1 MSSSNA
7 QPAVKVKGGWVDT
20 AAAILLAAAAVAT
33 AWSSYQASR
42 WTGEQAK
49 AFGAANAAR
58 VESTK
63 ASDLAN
69 AQSQIDIALFTQWV
83 DAYLNDDDD
92 LADFYEQRF
101 RDEFQ
106 PAFRAW
112 IQTDPFTDPSAPDSP
127 FAMPEYSV
135 AANEQARKL
144 ETTANA
150 TAETARVYVQ
160 RATNYVLGVV
170 LFAVALFFAGI
181 STRLPRP
188 GLKKAVLAVGVVV
201 FLVAAGWIATFP
213 ISLSIN

>member
-1 MSSSNA
+1 MI
-7 QPAVKVKGGWVDT
+7 DT

-49 AFGAANAAR
+49 AFSAANAAR

-63 ASDLAN
+63 ASNLAN

-83 DAYLNDDDD
+83 DAYLNDDDE
-92 LADFYEQRF
+92 LADFHDQRF

-106 PAFRAW
+106 LAFRAW
-112 IQTDPFTDPSAPDSP
+112 VQTDPFTDPSAPDSP
-127 FAMPEYSV
+127 FAMPEYTV
-135 AANEQARKL
+135 AANEQAKKL
-144 ETTANA
+144 DTTANA
-150 TAETARVYVQ
+150 TAETASVYVQ

-181 STRLPRP
+181 STKLPRP
-188 GLKKAVLAVGVVV
+188 GLKKAVPAVGVVV

>member
-1 MSSSNA
+1 MSPSSGERSA
-7 QPAVKVKGGWVDT
+7 HKGWIDT

-49 AFGAANAAR
+49 AFSAANAAR

-63 ASDLAN
+63 ASNLAN

-83 DAYLNDDDD
+83 DADLTGDDD

-101 RDEFQ
+101 RDEFN

-135 AANEQARKL
+135 AANDQANEL

-181 STRLPRP
+181 STKLPRP